1 MVVLYARPSLIAAI
15 QYAKCNPLAMGISP
29 HLTAAIPS
37 LQLFSLPPHASCNR
51 NVI

>member
-37 LQLFSLPPHASCNR
+37 LQLFFFLLMPPA
-51 NVI
+51 IGT